1 MSPSQFNHPITCT
14 NSSEISQP
22 AGHYSH
28 ICVAGGMVYVSGQ
41 LPIDANGFPQSG
53 ASFDDQA
60 KLVLANVDAC
70 LRTAG
75 ATRSDLVQ
83 VRVFVTD
90 IGSWPVFNRIYAEW
104 IGSHKPARAVA
115 QSASL
120 HFGSAVEV
128 EAVAL
133 HCAH

>member
-1 MSPSQFNHPITCT
+1 MI
-14 NSSEISQP
+14 
-22 AGHYSH
+22 
-28 ICVAGGMVYVSGQ
+28 YVSGQ
-41 LPIDANGFPQSG
+41 LPIDANGNPQSG
-53 ASFDDQA
+53 RSFDDQT

-90 IGSWPVFNRIYAEW
+90 IGSWPVFNRVYAEW
-104 IGSHKPARAVA
+104 IGSHKPARAIA

-133 HCAH
+133 HPLH